1 MQSSYLVRFSNLDK
15 HVLCPWTFVF
25 VWMPMDKEMWT
36 KEIKKMWLFSFRHHH
51 ESYIIITQCLL
62 YSTLIRVKEKDANY
76 GGWIKWKNLIH
87 SKHILSRECTSV
99 LGLHNDLCTEYSPFP
114 CESLVHF
121 LDFGLAGVSGHS
133 KNFVG
138 IELGCRC

>member
-1 MQSSYLVRFSNLDK
+1 MNQMKKPYSQQADSYS
-15 HVLCPWTFVF
+15 
-25 VWMPMDKEMWT
+25 E
-36 KEIKKMWLFSFRHHH
+36 
-51 ESYIIITQCLL
+51 
-62 YSTLIRVKEKDANY
+62 RVAV
-76 GGWIKWKNLIH
+76 
-87 SKHILSRECTSV
+87 SV

-138 IELGCRC
+138 IELGRRC